1 MTKPYDLRRLLA
13 PTSVAVVGASERIA
27 SYGATTMRN
36 LIDGGF
42 PGRLVA
48 VNPTRSEVFGIPC
61 VPTLRDI
68 GEPVDA
74 VVVAT
79 PPETV
84 ADVLIAAGETGAGGA
99 VVYAA
104 NYAETGRSDRQEELI
119 AAAARY
125 ALPVIGPNA
134 NGLVSVAHRAPL
146 WGDTVTLGTPGGV
159 AFVSQSGNLGVSA
172 LAARRGL
179 RLHTVVSVGN
189 QAVVR
194 AADVVAALADLD
206 GVRSI
211 ALYLED
217 DGDGVAWSN
226 ALAACCEHGI
236 RVVVLKAG
244 RSVAGAAAGQAHTA
258 ALAGDH
264 RVFTSLI
271 TEAGGTVVDDL
282 HQLFETAKALAVPP
296 PSRAGGVAVLSCSG
310 GDSVIAADEAEQ
322 LGVPLA
328 TFSASTTDRLRKLLP
343 EGTHITNPLDHTN
356 QLWDDLPQLQALAAA
371 VTADEGVRQLLYVQD
386 IPTDL
391 PADSAGEW
399 RRTRNGIVAG
409 TASDVPVAVASG
421 MPELMPPDVAEEL
434 ADAGVVPLLGIPTA
448 LAALQAAA
456 TPAGDPERLRAI
468 AAACESQGKD
478 DDGWMAEHE
487 GKQLLARY
495 GVPVPQGGTAA
506 TPDEA
511 VELAAGMSGAVA
523 VKLSHPDLRHKTELG
538 AVVLD
543 CTTDDE
549 VRKAATDLLAI
560 RPEGSVLVEQMVPSG
575 VEVLVSLSNDGVVPH
590 AVLGLGGQWTELL
603 SDVVIVPLPV
613 DAARIRSAWFQL
625 RGSGLLL
632 GARGRPRVE
641 LDALTS
647 LVVAAADAWDREG
660 MSLIEL
666 NPVIANGDGAIAV
679 DAVVR
684 RQR

>member
-1 MTKPYDLRRLLA
+1 MTKPFDLRRLLA
-13 PTSVAVVGASERIA
+13 PTSVAVVGASERVA

-42 PGRLVA
+42 SGRLFA
-48 VNPTRSEVFGIPC
+48 VNPTRSEVFGVPC

-84 ADVLIAAGETGAGGA
+84 ADVLLAAGEIGAGAA

-104 NYAETGRSDRQEELI
+104 NYAETGRTDRQDELI

-125 ALPVIGPNA
+125 GLPVIGPNA
-134 NGLVSVAHRAPL
+134 NGLVSVPHRAPL

-206 GVRSI
+206 GVRSV

-217 DGDGVAWSN
+217 DGDGAAWSN
-226 ALAACCEHGI
+226 ALAACCENGI

-244 RSVAGAAAGQAHTA
+244 RSAAGAAAGQAHTA

-282 HQLFETAKALAVPP
+282 HQLFETAKALAAPA
-296 PSRAGGVAVLSCSG
+296 PSRTGGVAVLSCSG

-328 TFSASTTDRLRKLLP
+328 TFSASTSSRLGQLLP

-356 QLWDDLPQLQALAAA
+356 QLWDDEPQLRALAAA

-399 RRTRNGIVAG
+399 RRTRNGVAAG
-409 TASDVPVAVASG
+409 AASDVPVAVTSG
-421 MPELMPPDVAEEL
+421 MPELMPTDVAEEL

-456 TPAGDPERLRAI
+456 TPAGDPKRLRAI
-468 AAACESQGKD
+468 AAACASQGN
-478 DDGWMAEHE
+478 GGGAWLAEHE
-487 GKQLLARY
+487 AKQLLARY
-495 GVPVPQGGTAA
+495 GVPVPQGGIVATA
-506 TPDEA
+506 DEA
-511 VELAAGMSGAVA
+511 VELAAAMSGPVA

-538 AVVLD
+538 AVVLN
-543 CTTDDE
+543 CATPDE

-560 RPEGSVLVEQMVPSG
+560 RPEGSVLVEQMVLSG
-575 VEVLVSLSNDGVVPH
+575 VEVLVSLSNEGVVPH

-603 SDVVIVPLPV
+603 NDVVILPLPLDPV
-613 DAARIRSAWFQL
+613 RVRDAWLHLQGA
-625 RGSGLLL
+625 GLLL
-632 GARGRPRVE
+632 GARGRQPVD
-641 LDALTS
+641 LDSLTAL
-647 LVVAAADAWDREG
+647 VMAAAQFWQAEE
-660 MSLIEL
+660 LTLLEL
-666 NPVIANGDGAIAV
+666 NPVIVSLDGAIAV
-679 DAVVR
+679 DAVICA
-684 RQR
+684 